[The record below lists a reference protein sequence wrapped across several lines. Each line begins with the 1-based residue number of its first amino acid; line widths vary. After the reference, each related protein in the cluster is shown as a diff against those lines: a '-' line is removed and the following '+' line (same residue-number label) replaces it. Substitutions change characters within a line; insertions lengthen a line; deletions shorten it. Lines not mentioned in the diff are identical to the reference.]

1 MKPLLFALLAMTLLT
16 RSAFAAPTES
26 PVTLK
31 VPGGT
36 LYGTLLVPEGKGR
49 FPVALIIAGSGP
61 TDREGNSGKLA
72 FTDDYKLLARSLA
85 SSGIA
90 TLRYD
95 KRGIGESFFPRLKES
110 DLRFEDYVDDAA
122 LWAQRL
128 KSDARFS
135 RVSIIGHSEGSLI
148 GMLVAQKVPGLGSL
162 VSLEGMGFRLGD
174 TLRTQLRANPANAPI
189 LDEALSTLGAL
200 ENGKTVDRVS
210 PVLMPLFHP
219 SIQPYL
225 MSELKYD
232 PAAEIA
238 KLKLPVLIV
247 QGTHDIQVSTNDSKR
262 LSAALPAAQVSV
274 IDGMNHILRDTPS
287 EMMANY
293 ATYSQPSL
301 PLSAKL
307 VPAISAFLLASK

>member
-1 MKPLLFALLAMTLLT
+1 MKYLLLALLAITLLT
-16 RSAFAAPTES
+16 RPAFAASTES
-26 PVTLK
+26 AVTLK
-31 VPGGT
+31 VPDGT
-36 LYGTLLVPEGKGR
+36 LYGTLVLPDRAGP

-72 FTDDYKLLARSLA
+72 STDDYKLLARALA

-95 KRGIGESFFPRLKES
+95 KRAIGESVFPGLKES
-110 DLRFEDYVDDAA
+110 DLRFEDYVNDAA
-122 LWAQRL
+122 LWAQRM
-128 KSDARFS
+128 KSDRRFS
-135 RVSIIGHSEGSLI
+135 RVTIIGHSEGSLI
-148 GMLVAQKVPGLGSL
+148 GILAAQRIAGLGSF
-162 VSLEGMGFRLGD
+162 VSLEGMGFPLGD

-189 LDEALSTLGAL
+189 LDEALSTLGVL
-200 ENGKTVDRVS
+200 ESGKTVDKVS
-210 PVLMPLFHP
+210 PVLVPLFHQ
-219 SIQPYL
+219 SVQPYL
-225 MSELKYD
+225 ISELKYD

-238 KLKLPVLIV
+238 KLRLPVLIV

-262 LSAALPAAQVSV
+262 LSAALPAAQVSI
-274 IDGMNHILRDTPS
+274 IDGMNHILRDAPS

-307 VPAISAFLLASK
+307 APAISAFILSLK